1 MKKLIYFVFLISS
14 YSYSQCTEMI
24 VTNDDVSETTTI
36 KSDKI
41 SIKDLSITVWCY
53 PYNKSLYILDFI
65 VKDKCIDYNSEI
77 IVCFKNGEKI
87 KWYNTSYNFNCNG
100 QSAMKITQ
108 KNKNSF
114 INDKISI
121 IRVGTKDGNYYQVE
135 LSDEESEILLKT
147 IQCAFNRQDWEN
159 KIKYKR

>member
-1 MKKLIYFVFLISS
+1 MKKLIYFILLISS

-24 VTNDDVSETTTI
+24 VTNDDVAETTTI

-65 VKDKCIDYNSEI
+65 VKDKCIDYESEI

-108 KNKNSF
+108 KNKKSF
-114 INDKISI
+114 INEKISI

-135 LSDEESEILLKT
+135 LNDEESETLLKT
-147 IQCAFNRQDWEN
+147 IQCAFNRQDWET
-159 KIKYKR
+159 KMKYKR